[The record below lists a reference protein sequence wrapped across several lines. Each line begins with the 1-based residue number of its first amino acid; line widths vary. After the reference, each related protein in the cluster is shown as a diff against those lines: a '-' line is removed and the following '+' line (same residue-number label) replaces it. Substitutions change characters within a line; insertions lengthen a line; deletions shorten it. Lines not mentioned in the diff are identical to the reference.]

1 MPSALLNGRA
11 ILNVTGEEAESFLQ
25 NLITTDLDNLQRGK
39 LRPGALLSPQG
50 KIMFEFMISRSADGL
65 RLDILQSVIDDFAKR
80 LSLYK
85 LRAKVQISID
95 SESLVA
101 VSWGSESSVS

>member
-50 KIMFEFMISRSADGL
+50 KIMFEFLDFTIGL
-65 RLDILQSVIDDFAKR
+65 MACVSTFC
-80 LSLYK
+80 SL
-85 LRAKVQISID
+85 
-95 SESLVA
+95 
-101 VSWGSESSVS
+101 